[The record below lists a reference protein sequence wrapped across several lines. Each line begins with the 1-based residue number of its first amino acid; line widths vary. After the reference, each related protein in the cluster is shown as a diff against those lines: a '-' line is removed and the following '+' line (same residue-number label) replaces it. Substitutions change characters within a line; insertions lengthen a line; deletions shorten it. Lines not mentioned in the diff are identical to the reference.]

1 MKPDKATLAAAVEIQ
16 KLVADHFSVPLK
28 LMLSRRRSEWIVWPR
43 HLAMYLIQQRL
54 GLSLTAI
61 GRLFGRTHTAVLH
74 AHSAVEARLATSEK
88 FRQDLAAVVAELDR
102 RPAKSK

>member
-54 GLSLTAI
+54 GLNNTATAQ
-61 GRLFGRTHTAVLH
+61 LFNRCHQDIHH
-74 AHSAVEARLATSEK
+74 ARGAVEARLASNGRFRHDLSE
-88 FRQDLAAVVAELDR
+88 VVTKLE
-102 RPAKSK
+102 AKSK